1 MNIKDMISSS
11 KGGDLSVTYIR
22 GSVTYA
28 ESKEWTNMVTFFD
41 RNDQVSTVDVSNY
54 LKLEHSYQ
62 SQFGICLTDDGKFFF
77 LQSWNSG
84 LFCFERETGTL
95 VWHCKRKKPFEL
107 VVRNRTVVCRFLD
120 QCVDAFDIDTGN
132 IVAHYPLGFDTIFR
146 PLTDDFYLVGPKRG
160 KYFVLD
166 GDLSV
171 VGTIPYASL
180 NPNMFDTFIVNEANF
195 VAGGISI
202 SGFEYSS
209 NAHSIAIRSHTLDE
223 FAEKSR
229 FSRFVAIDFPKKSC

>member
-28 ESKEWTNMVTFFD
+28 ESREWTNTINFFD
-41 RNDQVSTVDVSNY
+41 RHDQVSTVDVSNY
-54 LKLEHSYQ
+54 LELEHSYQ
-62 SQFGICLTDDGKFFF
+62 SQFGIGITDDGKFFF
-77 LQSWNSG
+77 LHSWKSG
-84 LFCFERETGTL
+84 LFCFNRETGSL
-95 VWHCKRKKPFEL
+95 VWRCKRKKPFEL
-107 VVRNRTVVCRFLD
+107 VVRDRTVVCRFLD
-120 QCVDAFDIDTGN
+120 QCVDAFDIDTGDV
-132 IVAHYPLGFDTIFR
+132 VAHYPLGFDTIFL

-171 VGTIPYASL
+171 VVTIPYARL
-180 NPNMFDTFIVNEANF
+180 NPNLFDTFIVNEANF

-202 SGFEYSS
+202 SGFGYSS
-209 NAHSIAIRSHTLDE
+209 NAHSIAIRMRTLDE
-223 FAEKSR
+223 FSEKSR
-229 FSRFVAIDFPKKSC
+229 FSRFISIDFPEIV